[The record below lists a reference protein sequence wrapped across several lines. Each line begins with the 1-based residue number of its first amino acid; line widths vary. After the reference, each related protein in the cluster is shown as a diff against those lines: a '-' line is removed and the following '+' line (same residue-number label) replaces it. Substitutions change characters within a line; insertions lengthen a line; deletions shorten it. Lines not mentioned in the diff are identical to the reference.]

1 MVFQELEN
9 LLLLTAY
16 EGKYIDAQGLMTC
29 STVKNKSLLLNIKE
43 LVIYFI
49 FFTGPPE
56 YFSSTIKVPR
66 PILLLPRLFI
76 LLRIS
81 HFILQSNMNNLL
93 NNQGL

>member
-49 FFTGPPE
+49 FSTGPPE
-56 YFSSTIKVPR
+56 YFYSTIKVPR
-66 PILLLPRLFI
+66 PILLHGCSFYYASVILFYSPI
-76 LLRIS
+76 
-81 HFILQSNMNNLL
+81 
-93 NNQGL
+93 